1 VLIGLCGAA
10 GSGKDSVADPLVR
23 DHGFVRAAFADALK
37 DIARREF
44 GWDGRKDHRGRRL
57 LQVLGTEAGR
67 AYNPDIWIDKL
78 RTRLAQ
84 TREPLIVV
92 PDVRFINEAAMIRA
106 SGGYLVRVV
115 GRRGYYEV
123 DWKKPWTWIQILN
136 PRRWHRS
143 EREQHW
149 IRVDTEL
156 DNSGG
161 LGDLDGRV
169 KALVV
174 DLENGRPA

>member
-10 GSGKDSVADPLVR
+10 GSGKDSAANLLVR
-23 DHGFVRAAFADALK
+23 DHGFVRMAFADALK
-37 DIARREF
+37 DIAYREF
-44 GWDGRKDHRGRRL
+44 SWDGRKDARGRRL

-67 AYNPDIWIDKL
+67 AYNPDIWIDRL
-78 RTRLAQ
+78 RIRVAQ
-84 TREPLIVV
+84 PREFSIVV
-92 PDVRFINEAAMIRA
+92 PDVRFVNEANMVRA
-106 SGGYLVRVV
+106 AGGYLVRVV

-143 EREQHW
+143 ERVQHW

-174 DLENGRPA
+174 TLRNGANP